1 MCCHLAG
8 SIPLLYGHCLH
19 TAGRPMLPPT
29 PQGRGTGHAE
39 HSLDAWP
46 VSFSPAY
53 QRYESRRRQRPTRAP
68 GGRPLQFRPL
78 HPFQRLLFFI
88 SFFLRF
94 FFWDR
99 IARALAYN
107 TATPSSRKIDTQIV
121 RKFDCLMGWTRV
133 VTVWVVSKNAQLVSK
148 FFGVRR
154 TRYVA
159 ILDLDLDDSTAIFL
173 NLRFAYKYWG

>member
-53 QRYESRRRQRPTRAP
+53 QHYESRRRQRPTRAP

-133 VTVWVVSKNAQLVSK
+133 VTVWVVSKNAQLVGFQVFRRLSNEICRDPRFGFRRFNSNLFK
-148 FFGVRR
+148 FTIRV
-154 TRYVA
+154 
-159 ILDLDLDDSTAIFL
+159 
-173 NLRFAYKYWG
+173 